1 MTYHTILLQREQSP
15 FHHIQHT
22 NTHEPSFLFLKKF
35 FYYYYYFYYFTVL
48 YWFCHTSTCIR
59 HGCTHVP
66 LPEPSFLITQAT
78 FSPTCPPSLGVSQ
91 ETFCLSADFFFS
103 SFLASWEW
111 TWGETVALSDRQLF
125 FPHVSPR
132 ALAELP
138 DLLSLLTFALK
149 SMVSSLTILL
159 LLYL

>member
-1 MTYHTILLQREQSP
+1 MTYHTTLLQREQSP

-22 NTHEPSFLFLKKF
+22 NTHEPSFLFKKNFIIISIIIF
-35 FYYYYYFYYFTVL
+35 FFYFTVL

-91 ETFCLSADFFFS
+91 ETFCLSADFFSPFWPLGNELGAKLLHCLTGNFS
-103 SFLASWEW
+103 SLMWVPELW
-111 TWGETVALSDRQLF
+111 LSYQVC
-125 FPHVSPR
+125 FPCWP
-132 ALAELP
+132 LP
-138 DLLSLLTFALK
+138 
-149 SMVSSLTILL
+149 
-159 LLYL
+159 